1 MHTRARPGPDDK
13 GETLI
18 ELMIA
23 VTIMGIVVVAIVGGI
38 ATSIMMSDIH
48 RKQTTAG
55 AYVRNYAETVVAY
68 VAAGTPASKANFAGS
83 SSSPDYSPSTVG
95 FTAPA
100 GGFVAS
106 VSSVW
111 CWDDGSKKF
120 ISSCAA
126 ASAVQQ
132 VTLNIASSDSR
143 ASETLLVIVRKP

>member
-1 MHTRARPGPDDK
+1 MHTGRRSAPNDE
-13 GETLI
+13 GETLL

-23 VTIMGIVVVAIVGGI
+23 MAIMGIAVVAIVGGI
-38 ATSIMMSDIH
+38 ATSILMSDIH
-48 RKQTTAG
+48 RKQATAG

-68 VAAGTPASKANFAGS
+68 VAAGTPASNANFLAG
-83 SSSPDYSPSTVG
+83 SSPDYSPSTVG

-111 CWDDGSKKF
+111 CWDDASNKF

-132 VTLNIASSDSR
+132 VALKIASSDSR
-143 ASETLLVIVRKP
+143 ASETRLVIVRKP

>member
-1 MHTRARPGPDDK
+1 
-13 GETLI
+13 
-18 ELMIA
+18 
-23 VTIMGIVVVAIVGGI
+23 
-38 ATSIMMSDIH
+38 MSDIH
-48 RKQTTAG
+48 RKQATAG

-68 VAAGTPASKANFAGS
+68 VAAGTPASKTNFA

-126 ASAVQQ
+126 SAVQQ

>member
-1 MHTRARPGPDDK
+1 MHTGARSAPNDE
-13 GETLI
+13 GETLL

-23 VTIMGIVVVAIVGGI
+23 MAIMGIAVVAIVGGI
-38 ATSIMMSDIH
+38 ATSILMSDIH
-48 RKQTTAG
+48 RKQATAG

-68 VAAGTPASKANFAGS
+68 VAAGTPASNANFLAG
-83 SSSPDYSPSTVG
+83 SSPDYSPSTVG

-111 CWDDGSKKF
+111 CWDDASKKF

-143 ASETLLVIVRKP
+143 ASETRLVIVRRP

>member
-1 MHTRARPGPDDK
+1 MHTRARPSPDDK
-13 GETLI
+13 GETLL

-23 VTIMGIVVVAIVGGI
+23 VAIMGIVVVAIVGGI
-38 ATSIMMSDIH
+38 STSIMLSDIH
-48 RKQTTAG
+48 RKQATAG

-68 VAAGTPASKANFAGS
+68 VAAGTPASKANFLAG
-83 SSSPDYSPSTVG
+83 SSPDYSPSTVG

-111 CWDDGSKKF
+111 CWDDGSKKSM
-120 ISSCAA
+120 SSCAA

>member
-1 MHTRARPGPDDK
+1 MHTRARLGPDDE
-13 GETLI
+13 GETLL

-23 VTIMGIVVVAIVGGI
+23 VAIMGIVVVAVVGGI

-48 RKQTTAG
+48 RKQATAG

-68 VAAGTPASKANFAGS
+68 VAAGTPASKTNFA

-126 ASAVQQ
+126 SAVQQ